1 MSARVL
7 VVEDNHNI
15 LISIEFLLQ
24 NAGYAVITAN
34 DGVRGWAALEDHQPD
49 LVVLDIMLPELDGFT
64 LCRRLRATPAL
75 KATKVLILSARGHDA
90 EIEKG
95 LQLGAD
101 AYMRKPFG
109 TRELLDTVARLLAP

>member
-1 MSARVL
+1 MSACVL

-109 TRELLDTVARLLAP
+109 TRELLDTVARLLVR

>member
-1 MSARVL
+1 MSASVL
-7 VVEDNHNI
+7 VIEDNRNI

-24 NAGYAVITAN
+24 NAGYRVITAD

-49 LVVLDIMLPELDGFT
+49 LVVLDIMLPALDGFAV
-64 LCRRLRATPAL
+64 CRRLRETPAL

-109 TRELLDTVARLLAP
+109 TRELLDTVARLLKA

>member
-109 TRELLDTVARLLAP
+109 TRELLDTVARLLVR